1 MPQHGNT
8 LGAADAPATL
18 TVYEDPQCPF
28 CRDWALG
35 TLPSVVENYVRPGR
49 LKLVYN
55 GVQIIGPNS
64 QAGLRAIYAAG
75 RQNKLWNL
83 ADALYR
89 RQGAENSG
97 WITDAVI
104 SEAAASVGAN
114 GAAIRAAA
122 PTPVVTAQLISA
134 ARQASVDRV
143 QGTPTFVLQRPPSPA
158 AAAERDRTRPRHVRV
173 GARGRPA
180 VSLRRAIAV
189 AALAGIAVAAYLTVV
204 HYTHTSPICTTGG
217 CEKVQ
222 HSSYAKLAGIPVAL
236 LGLVAY
242 VAILGTSLVRGV
254 GRGARRCR
262 ARAERRCVQRLPAVG
277 AARADR
283 RDLPVVPRERRN
295 HRGRRCA
302 LCRAAVARALSGEPK
317 SGALFL
323 VCKSEAPGR

>member
-1 MPQHGNT
+1 MLCGVSRNRLLLLAGAVGAAALVVVVLILIGAGSDSKSDNTVSSASAAAPQKKPFLAGVPQHGNT

-104 SEAAASVGAN
+104 SEAAAQRRRERRCDPGSGTDA
-114 GAAIRAAA
+114 GRHRAADRRGASSKRRPRPGHADLRPAA
-122 PTPVVTAQLISA
+122 PALA
-134 ARQASVDRV
+134 
-143 QGTPTFVLQRPPSPA
+143 A
-158 AAAERDRTRPRHVRV
+158 AAAERDRHSTRPRSSRRSRPPCSEPA
-173 GARGRPA
+173 ARD
-180 VSLRRAIAV
+180 RR
-189 AALAGIAVAAYLTVV
+189 
-204 HYTHTSPICTTGG
+204 
-217 CEKVQ
+217 
-222 HSSYAKLAGIPVAL
+222 
-236 LGLVAY
+236 
-242 VAILGTSLVRGV
+242 
-254 GRGARRCR
+254 RGARR
-262 ARAERRCVQRLPAVG
+262 
-277 AARADR
+277 D
-283 RDLPVVPRERRN
+283 
-295 HRGRRCA
+295 RGRRVPDRRPLHAHLADLHDRRLREGAA
-302 LCRAAVARALSGEPK
+302 LELREARRRSRRGARARRVRRHPRHGTR
-317 SGALFL
+317 AR
-323 VCKSEAPGR
+323 GRQRRSPASCSR